1 MPRERRGGGAV
12 NLNCDSN
19 ALAAPAAKSSLPRLA
34 LLGAVSA
41 ALVLATPFAFWHGG
55 DNTYMV
61 FAIATGLAAAAA
73 TGVAERCPTRQA
85 LWLIVTVAIALRIVA
100 LAIPPFLSTDIFRY
114 VWDGKVQAAGFNP
127 YRYVPADAALAA
139 LRDGTIYPD
148 INRADYAVTI
158 YPPVAEMFFFLVTR
172 LGADVITMK
181 LAMVACEGAIVG
193 AIVLLLRRLGRPV
206 TRIVA
211 WAWHPLPIWEI
222 AGNGH
227 IDALMTALMMAGLC
241 AALFGRGLR
250 GAVAIALG
258 ALAKPFAVV
267 VLPAVWRPWDWK
279 APAAVVVVV
288 ALCYA
293 PYLSVGRGVLGFLT
307 RGYLGEEKIA
317 SGDYLWPLA
326 AWRWIVGTLP
336 GDVLVYVAITAV
348 AVAALALRSAFR
360 RSASLQQKLAEINTL
375 LLTFLLLLSPNY
387 PWYFLMVTPFTAL
400 VGGAPVWTL
409 TIGAVL
415 LQEEAWWDPFVP
427 VLVRKSLHGGAFLL
441 ACAYTVW
448 RARRARDA
456 ARLEE
461 AKHERGAR

>member
-1 MPRERRGGGAV
+1 MPRERRGGRAV
-12 NLNCDSN
+12 SVIGDSN
-19 ALAAPAAKSSLPRLA
+19 ALVAPAAARSSLRRLA

-41 ALVLATPFAFWHGG
+41 AFVLATPFAFWRGG

-61 FAIATGLAAAAA
+61 FAIATGLVAAAA
-73 TGVAERCPTRQA
+73 TGVAGRCPTRQA
-85 LWLIVTVAIALRIVA
+85 LWLIAAVAIALRLVA
-100 LAIPPFLSTDIFRY
+100 LASPPFLSTDIYRY
-114 VWDGKVQAAGFNP
+114 VWDGQVQAAGFNP
-127 YRYVPADAALAA
+127 YRYVPADAILGP
-139 LRDGTIYPD
+139 LRDSAIYPN

-158 YPPVAEMFFFLVTR
+158 YPPVAEMFFFVVTR
-172 LGADVITMK
+172 FGANVITMK
-181 LAMVACEGAIVG
+181 LAMVLCEGAIVG
-193 AIVLLLRRLGRPV
+193 AIVLLLRRLGHPV
-206 TRIVA
+206 TRLVA

-227 IDALMTALMMAGLC
+227 IDALMTALMMIGLC
-241 AALFGRGLR
+241 GALFGRELR

-279 APAAVVVVV
+279 APAAVIVVV

-293 PYLSVGRGVLGFLT
+293 PYLSVGRGVLGFLA

-326 AWRWIVGTLP
+326 AWRRIAGTLP
-336 GDVLVYVAITAV
+336 GDVLVYGAIAAAV
-348 AVAALALRSAFR
+348 VGALALRSAFR
-360 RSASLQQKLAEINTL
+360 RAGSLQQKLADINTL

-387 PWYFLMVTPFTAL
+387 PWYFLMAAPFTAL

-415 LQEEAWWDPFVP
+415 LQEEATWDPFVP
-427 VLVRKSLHGGAFLL
+427 VLIRKSLHGGAFLL

-456 ARLEE
+456 VKSME
-461 AKHERGAR
+461 AQA